1 MAQKMRPQ
9 AETLSGSPQPNFTG
23 YEPSSIISKRD
34 PIASDTGYPLG
45 QVWVNKI
52 LNKYFALSSVAA
64 GSATWLDLSAAGS
77 GSVSQLSGNA
87 GVATPVGGNIN
98 VVGSGP
104 LAIAG
109 AGSTLTGTIT
119 PGASLVAT
127 IEGAQGGGPRSP
139 TAGNIIFTGAGGVS
153 ITGAASTITVTSSAI
168 DTLTGVQGGGAIS
181 PTAGNI
187 DITGAGGISVTGA
200 GSTLTITGTSG
211 AFTWNTAVVNTS
223 MVVNNGYV
231 VGAGG
236 GLQFLLPAVAA
247 VGDTVRVLGSTSPGW
262 LITQNAGQSIH
273 LDSISTSVGAGG
285 AIGSTQAANTIELIC
300 TIANTDWVVASGQG
314 NFLIG

>member
-1 MAQKMRPQ
+1 MAQKTRPQ

-34 PIASDTGYPLG
+34 PTSGDTGYPLG

-52 LNKYFALSSVAA
+52 LNKYWALSSVAA

-77 GSVSQLSGNA
+77 GSVAQLTGNA

-98 VVGSGP
+98 VVGAGP

-127 IEGAQGGGPRSP
+127 IEGAQGGGARPP
-139 TAGNIIFTGAGGVS
+139 TAGNIIFTGSGGIA

-168 DTLTGVQGGGAIS
+168 ETLTGVQGGGAIS
-181 PTAGNI
+181 PAAGNI

-200 GSTLTITGTSG
+200 GSTLTITGS
-211 AFTWNTAVVNTS
+211 AALTWNTAVVNTAT
-223 MVVNNGYV
+223 VVNNGYV

-236 GLQFLLPAVAA
+236 TLQFTLPAVAV
-247 VGDTVRVLGSTSPGW
+247 VGDTVRVLGSDAAGW
-262 LITQNAGQSIH
+262 AVVQNAGQSIH
-273 LDSISTSVGAGG
+273 LDSVSTSVGVGG
-285 AIGSTQAANTIELIC
+285 SLASTQRYQTVELIC

-314 NFLIG
+314 NFTIV